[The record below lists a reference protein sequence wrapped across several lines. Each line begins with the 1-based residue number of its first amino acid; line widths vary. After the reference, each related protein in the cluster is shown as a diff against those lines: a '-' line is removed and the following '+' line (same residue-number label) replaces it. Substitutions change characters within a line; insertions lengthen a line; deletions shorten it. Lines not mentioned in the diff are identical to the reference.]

1 MSDRLNLGVV
11 EPNGG
16 GVEVGVEVTPT
27 EEPKK
32 ETPYNFFD
40 QVGGFLDSISGLL
53 DKLKKAG
60 IIKPGPGEEAPIVT
74 IPAEEKPKFWE
85 QPYFPWLIGG
95 GIAAGGVGTILY
107 MKKKRR

>member
-1 MSDRLNLGVV
+1 MNDVLNLGVV

-16 GVEVGVEVTPT
+16 GVEVTPP

-40 QVGGFLDSISGLL
+40 EVGGFLDSITGLL
-53 DKLKKAG
+53 NKLKKAG
-60 IIKPGPGEEAPIVT
+60 IIKGPPVEEPPIVT
-74 IPAEEKPKFWE
+74 VPTEEGVPFYK
-85 QPYFPWLIGG
+85 QPFFPWLIGG